1 MRIES
6 FIRPDI
12 KTVSRVRELECIC
25 NANDQLSGSLFLD
38 PSLNFAQTLP
48 CLLTLQEDDALFG
61 CMTFFAPTDEEVEI
75 VGLTHPA
82 HRGKGVFR
90 ALTNAA
96 AQIASNHG
104 IRDVLFVSETK
115 SESGLAALSAYGAA
129 PDHIEYS
136 LRFQSADQDARLA
149 VPAGLTLVRATEA
162 DLPDMARVSAESF
175 SEEAERALHFMTLAL
190 SSDTRVQ
197 YLARFQDM
205 PVAIGAVGY
214 SDGEATIYG
223 LGVLPR
229 LQGMGIGR
237 GLIALLL
244 REIAAHGEKDILIEV
259 NSDNANA
266 LHLYQS
272 CGFAIEATYGYYR
285 VAVDRVLA
293 HQI

>member
-6 FIRPDI
+6 FIRPDLQ
-12 KTVSRVRELECIC
+12 TVSRVRELECIC

-48 CLLTLQEDDALFG
+48 CLLTLQEDDALSFG

-104 IRDVLFVSETK
+104 IRDVLFVCETK

-136 LRFQSADQDARLA
+136 LRYQSADQDARLA

-162 DLPDMARVSAESF
+162 DLPDMARISAESF

-244 REIAAHGEKDILIEV
+244 REIAAHGENGYSHRGEQRQRKRAASLPIL
-259 NSDNANA
+259 
-266 LHLYQS
+266 
-272 CGFAIEATYGYYR
+272 R
-285 VAVDRVLA
+285 VRY
-293 HQI
+293 